1 MTIDAASTLARWL
14 RRARRCCRSC
24 RTRGASASPVFPGS
38 PGFPVRAAWP
48 ARAIALS
55 GRIPG
60 ARAGARRAVATAV
73 GALLGGAVVFAQAA
87 PPVMHVPAALQ
98 ALMAPPAAPASDA
111 RAGSGAGVTDAS
123 EAARKGTGAGMDGT
137 QASGDA
143 DSAPDVAADGAA
155 QGAAGDAARAN
166 AARVA
171 GRDAALAGSLDRV
184 IATLESDRQRAAL
197 LAQLRQLRAA
207 TQAAHGAAA
216 TQAGVADTDA
226 ATGAGAPANDAADP
240 SGGTGAAG
248 AASAVAPAPGSG
260 SAVETVRAVQAGLLG
275 MLGSAVGALSRH
287 AGEDAPV
294 QYWSGRFNAAGNELN
309 TIAAGRGS
317 YSTGRALLD
326 LLATLALWGGSAA
339 LLIYVQY
346 RVHRRLGIVLG
357 LEAEPTTRQLM
368 VFLARRVGPWIIAFL
383 ISLVLARTLVP
394 SFGRTVAMVLAYAV
408 VVGAVFSALC
418 LTMFSLFGAGHRRV
432 AVHLLIAH
440 SRRLLFLIGACGAL
454 GDATRSYDVSMM
466 LGSNLAGLISTAANL
481 CAAVLTGYFALAF
494 RRPVAHLFINR
505 SHDQRLRQKALTE
518 VFEILGTLW
527 HLPMLLLAVIAVTAT
542 LAGLD
547 SSTDALRRAIVT
559 ALLLVLA
566 FFITAVVRRITRP
579 SGNVASLG
587 DPPGGARHGRVR
599 RQRRLSGYVGRFVH
613 FFGTLLVFGVWCVFL
628 ELAARFWGHSLL
640 TALSSSPAAQRI
652 SHALAS
658 TGVTL
663 FSAWL
668 LWLVIDTAI
677 VETLH
682 PSGHRGKS
690 RAAPSTR
697 ARTILPLLRN
707 VLLGA
712 LVVIVAISTLAN
724 MGLNVTPLLAGAGV
738 IGLAIG
744 FGAQSLVQD
753 VITGLFILIED
764 TISIGDSV
772 EVDGGHAGIVE
783 NLTVRTV
790 RLRDGQGAIHSVPF
804 SQIKT
809 VKNLSRDFAYAV
821 FEVRLAFATDID
833 DVTRMIRAVGDEML
847 EDVRYRANILGPVEI
862 WGLDRF
868 EANWM
873 IVKGQI
879 KTRPLQQS
887 GVGRAFNLLL
897 KMRMDEAGM
906 VMPTPHMTV
915 LAAAPAPLQAAA
927 APPIVTSVSGG
938 DAPAGPASS

>member
-1 MTIDAASTLARWL
+1 MTIDVASTLTRWL
-14 RRARRCCRSC
+14 GQARRARHFCRVS
-24 RTRGASASPVFPGS
+24 RFPAREAHPVARPVPAARGARANAWRATAIMLGALFAGSVALAQAASPTALPPVLPPVFP
-38 PGFPVRAAWP
+38 PV
-48 ARAIALS
+48 L
-55 GRIPG
+55 
-60 ARAGARRAVATAV
+60 
-73 GALLGGAVVFAQAA
+73 
-87 PPVMHVPAALQ
+87 HVPAALQ
-98 ALMAPPAAPASDA
+98 ALLAPPVPASAASAASGAGTAGEAEAGAGSRADASDA
-111 RAGSGAGVTDAS
+111 SGAQ
-123 EAARKGTGAGMDGT
+123 GTA
-137 QASGDA
+137 
-143 DSAPDVAADGAA
+143 
-155 QGAAGDAARAN
+155 AAGATADDARTGAARA
-166 AARVA
+166 ASQ
-171 GRDAALAGSLDRV
+171 DAAFAGSLDRV

-207 TQAAHGAAA
+207 ARDARSAAA
-216 TQAGVADTDA
+216 AQAGRADAD
-226 ATGAGAPANDAADP
+226 AGAPAPASDAVDGVDGA
-240 SGGTGAAG
+240 AAG
-248 AASAVAPAPGSG
+248 ADASAASASAPAPTSG
-260 SAVETVRAVQAGLLG
+260 SAAETVRAVQAGLLG
-275 MLGSAVGALSRH
+275 MLGSAVGVLSRH

-294 QYWSGRFNAAGNELN
+294 QYWAGRFNAAGNELN

-326 LLATLALWGGSAA
+326 LLAMLALWGGSAA
-339 LLIYVQY
+339 LLIYVQH
-346 RVHRRLGIVLG
+346 RVHRRLGIVLS

-368 VFLARRVGPWIIAFL
+368 LFLARRVGPWIIAFL
-383 ISLVLARTLVP
+383 ISLVLARTLAP

-418 LTMFSLFGAGHRRV
+418 LTMFSLFGAGHRRA
-432 AVHLLIAH
+432 AVQLLIAH

-454 GDATRSYDVSMM
+454 GDATRNYDVSMM
-466 LGSNLAGLISTAANL
+466 LGSNLASLISTAANL

-505 SHDQRLRQKALTE
+505 SHDQRVRQKALTE
-518 VFEILGTLW
+518 IFELLGTLW
-527 HLPMLLLAVIAVTAT
+527 HIPMLLLAVIAVTAT

-566 FFITAVVRRITRP
+566 FFITAVVRRITRAP
-579 SGNVASLG
+579 GSVGYGGGGPG
-587 DPPGGARHGRVR
+587 DAR
-599 RQRRLSGYVGRFVH
+599 RQRRPSGYVGRFVH
-613 FFGTLLVFGVWCVFL
+613 FFGTLLVFGAWCVFL

-640 TALSSSPAAQRI
+640 TALSSSPAAQRV

-821 FEVRLAFATDID
+821 FEVRLAFSTNVE
-833 DVTRMIRAVGDEML
+833 DVTQMIRAVGDEML

-879 KTRPLQQS
+879 KTRPLQQN

-897 KMRMDEAGM
+897 KTRMDEAGI
-906 VMPTPHMTV
+906 VMPTPQMTV
-915 LAAAPAPLQAAA
+915 FSPAPAPLATSGAPSIVTPGAALSADGAERNGVAPTGA
-927 APPIVTSVSGG
+927 APTGV
-938 DAPAGPASS
+938 APF